1 VVDVAP
7 ESLTA
12 EITGTSE
19 KLDGLIEL
27 LRPLGILEMVRTGAV
42 AMARGAAAQAAGGP
56 TEGDLAA

>member
-1 VVDVAP
+1 VAT

-12 EITGTSE
+12 EITGTPE

-42 AMARGAAAQAAGGP
+42 AMARGTAAQVAGGP